1 MLYDSFKLSREQDM
15 YSKDGMKAEYI
26 LLLLTSTTKI
36 QTAMLENIW
45 NQEKG
50 AALQHGKYELMQFC
64 GFHLSLL
71 IWLKSV
77 LHKLSDFKIFLRLVT
92 SDGKWV

>member
-1 MLYDSFKLSREQDM
+1 M

-50 AALQHGKYELMQFC
+50 AALQHGVIVYFGMVK
-64 GFHLSLL
+64 
-71 IWLKSV
+71 
-77 LHKLSDFKIFLRLVT
+77 D
-92 SDGKWV
+92 